1 MNRVR
6 IYRGEQAMPALAT
19 DERGL
24 AYGDG
29 LFETMRIDRGRVP
42 WWSRHCARLADDA
55 CRLGIVPP
63 RMSWLDA
70 RIAEVVAGVDMGV
83 VKLLLTRGAG
93 GRGYLPPEGLE
104 HTVVFSV
111 HDLPVCSAGGLDVV
125 WSRIRLAAQPALAGI
140 KHLNRLEQVL
150 ARREA
155 AAAGADEALMLDA
168 DGQVVCATSGN
179 VVVLHDGCWLTPPV
193 TASGV
198 AGVCRGWLI
207 EQGLVR
213 ESALLPAQV
222 VAAKAVFLCNAVRG
236 ILPVARL
243 DGRGLPPDP
252 AIDSIIGA
260 LHEAMP
266 AFAR

>member
-6 IYRGEQAMPALAT
+6 IFRGESVAQSLSA

-29 LFETMRIDRGRVP
+29 LFETMRIDRGGVP
-42 WWSRHCARLADDA
+42 WWPRHRARLVEGAG
-55 CRLGIVPP
+55 RLGIAPP
-63 RMSWLDA
+63 DLAWLDA
-70 RIAEVVAGVDMGV
+70 RIAEIAGDVDQGV
-83 VKLLLTRGAG
+83 LKLVLTRGTG
-93 GRGYLPPEGLE
+93 GRGYLPPDLLE
-104 HTVVFSV
+104 PTVLLSLNP
-111 HDLPVCSAGGLDVV
+111 LPGRHSGGLDVR
-125 WSRIRLAAQPALAGI
+125 WSPIRLGVQPALAGI

-155 AAAGADEALMLDA
+155 DAAGADEALMLDSN
-168 DGQVVCATSGN
+168 GRVVCATAAN
-179 VVVLHDGCWLTPPV
+179 VLVLRDGQWLTPPV
-193 TASGV
+193 TGSGV

-213 ESALLPAQV
+213 EAALLPGQV
-222 VAAKAVFLCNAVRG
+222 DAAAAVILCNAVRG

-243 DGRGLPPDP
+243 DGRGLPHDP